1 MKTYTDGPPAVEL
14 QIVMFKKTESCM
26 KDLCNI
32 CLTFQAHEKSFSAY
46 RHFLTSRSGRKRDSE
61 TVAMLSNGQF
71 AKLNK
76 RPWPRRGCDYKTF
89 YRISFSAIRDTKMIT
104 IWPY

>member
-46 RHFLTSRSGRKRDSE
+46 RHFLTKGSGRKRDSE

-76 RPWPRRGCDYKTF
+76 RPGAATTRHFTVFHLVQY
-89 YRISFSAIRDTKMIT
+89 AILR
-104 IWPY
+104 